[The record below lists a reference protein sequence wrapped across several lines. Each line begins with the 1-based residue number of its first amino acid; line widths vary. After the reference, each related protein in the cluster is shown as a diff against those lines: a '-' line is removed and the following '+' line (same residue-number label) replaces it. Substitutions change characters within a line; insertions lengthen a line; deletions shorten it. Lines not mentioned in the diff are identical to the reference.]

1 MSGIETGPKTH
12 TLATLVRGEY
22 LVEAAPSST
31 SPLLVGFHGYGET
44 AHEQLAEL
52 KTLPGH
58 EKWTL
63 CAIQGLHPFY
73 KRSTGEVVRSWMTKE
88 NREAAIEDNIRYV
101 AAVVAEVRRIYGAT
115 ERLVFSG
122 FSQGVAMTWRAAVRC
137 GFPCHGVLALAGD
150 VPSEIPVWSGGRL
163 PPVLLGRG
171 LKDEWY
177 SEAKMG
183 RDLELLGSLGAKV
196 STCLFNDGHVW
207 HDDYRQAAGR
217 FLAEIS
223 A

>member
-1 MSGIETGPKTH
+1 MSTKTH
-12 TLATLVRGEY
+12 TIATLAHGEY
-22 LVEAAPSST
+22 LVEPAEATT

-44 AHEQLAEL
+44 AQEHLAEL
-52 KTLPGH
+52 KTLPGI
-58 EKWTL
+58 ERWTL
-63 CAIQGLHPFY
+63 CAVQGLNPFY
-73 KRSTGEVVRSWMTKE
+73 KRSTGDVVRSWMTKE
-88 NREAAIEDNIRYV
+88 NRELAIEDNIRYV
-101 AAVVAEVRRIYGAT
+101 ASVVAEVRRAYGAT

-150 VPSEIPVWSGGRL
+150 VPAEISDWSGGSL
-163 PPVLLGRG
+163 PPTLLGRG
-171 LKDEWY
+171 LKDQWY

-183 RDLELLGSLGAKV
+183 GDLEVLKSLNTEV
-196 STCLFNDGHVW
+196 STCEFDDGHVW
-207 HDDYRQAAGR
+207 HDDFRQAAGR